1 MYGPRLGGMVDQTTT
16 LQTQTVVTASA
27 RISISTNLKPGIYAN
42 TDHVRPTATKMRIDP
57 VLWNGLVY
65 YSLSRERKTWENW
78 DCVISKIT
86 RIYSICISCR
96 EHTSSSQNSKV
107 LQRFLILERSLSTR
121 LSSECKTPW
130 KLRWRE
136 VKGLQWS
143 PSKIIVSLLLR
154 KESQNAVRLL
164 KEADTAFWLFTA
176 VFYHHNNI
184 NIIYDQCV
192 F

>member
-1 MYGPRLGGMVDQTTT
+1 MVDQTTT

-27 RISISTNLKPGIYAN
+27 RISIATNLKPGIYAN

-65 YSLSRERKTWENW
+65 YSLSRERKTWENLA
-78 DCVISKIT
+78 CVITKIT

-96 EHTSSSQNSKV
+96 KHTSSSQNSNV

-121 LSSECKTPW
+121 LSSEWKTPW

-143 PSKIIVSLLLR
+143 PSKIIVSLLLY
-154 KESQNAVRLL
+154 KESQMQ
-164 KEADTAFWLFTA
+164 
-176 VFYHHNNI
+176 Y
-184 NIIYDQCV
+184 IY
-192 F
+192 